1 MGGKMSKVSILSS
14 RKSWW
19 HWLCLSAVLLLVGCG
34 ASPAS
39 TPVPTSSP
47 TPKSG
52 HWSNEGSAAGEA
64 TVAFD
69 LAADGKI
76 TNFTMK
82 APLQGK
88 TCTMNV
94 SQLQL
99 QLDNNGTF
107 EIAYLMS
114 YDEVKTALG
123 PAVMELMKD
132 VIKAGQPYEV
142 LHINGK
148 ASDTAL
154 DGSFMI
160 TVCGHTMYPAQNT
173 GTWTARWKSS

>member
-1 MGGKMSKVSILSS
+1 MNKVSILSS
-14 RKSWW
+14 RKAWW
-19 HWLCLSAVLLLVGCG
+19 HLLCLSAMLLLVGCG
-34 ASPAS
+34 ASPVS

-47 TPKSG
+47 MPKPG
-52 HWSNEGSAAGEA
+52 HWSYKGSAAEEA
-64 TVAFD
+64 TVVFD

-76 TNFTMK
+76 TNFTMR

-88 TCTMNV
+88 TCTMDV

-99 QLDNNGTF
+99 QLQNNGTF
-107 EIAYLMS
+107 DIAYLMA

-123 PAVMELMKD
+123 PALMELMKD

-148 ASDTAL
+148 AGDTAM
-154 DGSFMI
+154 DGSFTL
-160 TVCGHTMYPAQNT
+160 TVCGHTMYPSQNT
-173 GTWTARWKSS
+173 GTWKARWESS